1 MMKPETEG
9 GLGFKRCTTDKC
21 VYIKWVNGKRIIVL
35 TYVDGLIS
43 MAECPHLRK
52 WWRDALVSR
61 FQKIVLNDTCNWI
74 LNMKLTRGKYK
85 NGQEWLELSQELA
98 IDKIAKV
105 CGLTECRR
113 TTTPVETGSKS

>member
-1 MMKPETEG
+1 MT
-9 GLGFKRCTTDKC
+9 
-21 VYIKWVNGKRIIVL
+21 
-35 TYVDGLIS
+35 
-43 MAECPHLRK
+43 ECPHLRK

-74 LNMKLTRGKYK
+74 LNINLTRGKYK

-113 TTTPVETGSKS
+113 TTTPVEAGSKIHQTTDADKAPSEAWSYPSVLGGVMYIANTT